1 MEPLNSSL
9 LLPRRALAKVPRQQ
23 RSIEMVHAILDAS
36 RLILQR
42 DGLEAF
48 TTNHVADA
56 AGVSVGSLYQYFR
69 NKDALLLGL
78 VERGLVEAQDAARQ
92 SEAVQSAAT
101 FEEALSEQLRTLI
114 AHLQPRR
121 RSLRE
126 LLGGTPLLS
135 ETGFMAAVEGMVLE
149 CLGQLES
156 THGRLPA
163 PPAAR
168 FVTVNAMAF
177 TFLRWLTESP
187 SHVSERDFVDSVVQL
202 VVSLQRG
209 GLQNAPAAR
218 AS

>member
-1 MEPLNSSL
+1 MEQLNSTS
-9 LLPRRALAKVPRQQ
+9 LLPRRALMKVPRQQ

-36 RLILQR
+36 RQILER
-42 DGLEAF
+42 DGLAAF

-78 VERGLVEAQDAARQ
+78 VERGLFEAHDAAWK
-92 SEAVQSAAT
+92 SEAVQSAT
-101 FEEALSEQLRTLI
+101 SFEEALTAQLRTLI
-114 AHLQPRR
+114 GHLQPRR
-121 RSLRE
+121 ASLRE

-135 ETGFMAAVEGMVLE
+135 ETGFMAAVESMVLD
-149 CLGQLES
+149 CLGRLEAA
-156 THGRLPA
+156 HGRLPA

-187 SHVSERDFVDSVVQL
+187 AHVREEEFVHSVVQL
-202 VVSLQRG
+202 VVSLQKAS
-209 GLQNAPAAR
+209 LAR